1 MKRYIKVTLET
12 VEADDYPDLR
22 GEMVNDLVQIS
33 LDDDVNSIREH
44 YAQLVEEMYCNMDDD
59 DLQSHHD
66 VHVEFMKEFT
76 PRRKVKNEN

>member
-33 LDDDVNSIREH
+33 LDDD
-44 YAQLVEEMYCNMDDD
+44 

>member
-1 MKRYIKVTLET
+1 MKRYIKVTLES

-44 YAQLVEEMYCNMDDD
+44 YSQLVEEMYCNMDDD

-66 VHVEFMKEFT
+66 HHIEFMKEF
-76 PRRKVKNEN
+76 PNEN